1 MKTKIFIIIIS
12 CFCIWNLAVYAN
24 NGDIS
29 STLYNTDI
37 ITYFDGIFVGR
48 KNDDLLGRSEELWIY
63 SRI

>member
-37 ITYFDGIFVGR
+37 ITYFDGKQI
-48 KNDDLLGRSEELWIY
+48 E
-63 SRI
+63 